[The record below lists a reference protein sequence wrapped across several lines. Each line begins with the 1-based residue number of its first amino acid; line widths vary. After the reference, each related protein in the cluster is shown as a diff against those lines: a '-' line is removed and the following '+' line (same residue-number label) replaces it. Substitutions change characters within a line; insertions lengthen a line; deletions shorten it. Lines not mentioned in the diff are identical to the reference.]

1 MIISTPTSKP
11 NTAISDGVES
21 MQPLHHL
28 PGVESNSGEHA
39 VLGIVTVSDRASSG
53 TYQDEGGPAVLAFFE
68 EALASPS
75 TVHYR
80 CIADDQALIEQTLIE
95 LSDDLGCHVI
105 VTTGGT
111 GPAARDVTPEAT
123 ENVCEKVLPGFGE
136 QMRAISLN
144 FVPTAILSRQMGGI
158 RGSCLLFNLPGRPKS
173 IRETIDEIWKAVPY
187 CVDLIGGPYIDTVD
201 NICNAFRPKPA
212 RRR

>member
-1 MIISTPTSKP
+1 MDSIH
-11 NTAISDGVES
+11 E
-21 MQPLHHL
+21 L
-28 PGVESNSGEHA
+28 PGKDTHCGEHA
-39 VLGIVTVSDRASSG
+39 ILGIVTVSDRASSG
-53 TYQDEGGPAVLAFFE
+53 TYQDEGGPAVLAFFKE
-68 EALASPS
+68 GLASPS

-80 CIADDQALIEQTLIE
+80 CVADEQEVIEQTLRE
-95 LSDDLGCHVI
+95 LSAILGCHVI

-123 ENVCEKVLPGFGE
+123 ESVCEKLLPGFGE
-136 QMRAISLN
+136 QMRAISLKY
-144 FVPTAILSRQMGGI
+144 VPTSILSRQLGGI

-187 CVDLIGGPYIDTVD
+187 CVDLIGGPYMDTND
-201 NICNAFRPKPA
+201 LICDAFRPKSA

>member
-1 MIISTPTSKP
+1 MDSI
-11 NTAISDGVES
+11 
-21 MQPLHHL
+21 HHL
-28 PGVESNSGEHA
+28 PGKDTHCGENA
-39 VLGIVTVSDRASSG
+39 ILGIVTVSDRASSG
-53 TYQDEGGPAVLAFFE
+53 TYLDEGGPAVLAFFE
-68 EALASPS
+68 QGLASPS

-80 CIADDQALIEQTLIE
+80 CVADDQAVIEQTLRE
-95 LSDDLGCHVI
+95 LSDNLGCHVI

-123 ENVCEKVLPGFGE
+123 ENVCEKILPGFGE
-136 QMRAISLN
+136 QMRAVSLKY
-144 FVPTAILSRQMGGI
+144 VPTAILSRQIGGI

-187 CVDLIGGPYIDTVD
+187 CVDLIGGPYIDTNDLV
-201 NICNAFRPKPA
+201 CEAFRPKAA

>member
-1 MIISTPTSKP
+1 MDSVHELTGKDT
-11 NTAISDGVES
+11 
-21 MQPLHHL
+21 HC
-28 PGVESNSGEHA
+28 GEHA
-39 VLGIVTVSDRASSG
+39 ILGIVTVSDRASSG
-53 TYQDEGGPAVLAFFE
+53 TYQDEGGPAVLAFLKE
-68 EALASPS
+68 GLASPS

-80 CIADDQALIEQTLIE
+80 CVADEQEVIEQTLRE
-95 LSDDLGCHVI
+95 LSDILGCHVI

-123 ENVCEKVLPGFGE
+123 ESVCEKLLPGFGE
-136 QMRAISLN
+136 QMRAISLKY
-144 FVPTAILSRQMGGI
+144 VPTAILSRQLGGI

-187 CVDLIGGPYIDTVD
+187 CVDLIGGPYMDTNDLVCD
-201 NICNAFRPKPA
+201 AFRPKSA

>member
-1 MIISTPTSKP
+1 MDSIQ
-11 NTAISDGVES
+11 E
-21 MQPLHHL
+21 L
-28 PGVESNSGEHA
+28 PGKVTHCGEHA
-39 VLGIVTVSDRASSG
+39 ILGIVTVSDRASSG
-53 TYQDEGGPAVLAFFE
+53 TYQDEGGPAVLAFFKE
-68 EALASPS
+68 GLASPS

-80 CIADDQALIEQTLIE
+80 CVADEQEVIEQTLRE
-95 LSDDLGCHVI
+95 LSDILGCHVI

-123 ENVCEKVLPGFGE
+123 ESVCEKLLPGFGE
-136 QMRAISLN
+136 QMRAISLKY
-144 FVPTAILSRQMGGI
+144 VPTAILSRQLGGI

-187 CVDLIGGPYIDTVD
+187 CVDLIGGPYIDTDDIV
-201 NICNAFRPKPA
+201 CNAFRPKSA

>member
-75 TVHYR
+75 MVHYR

-123 ENVCEKVLPGFGE
+123 ESVCEKVLPGFGE

-201 NICNAFRPKPA
+201 NICNAFRPKSA